1 MAIRDLIPW
10 NWGARNVPIKRLP
23 DQPGPQLRRG
33 GDDLFDDFF
42 DNFALAPFG
51 AFEERFGSFMPQID
65 VSETDQEIKVA
76 VELPGMSED
85 DIEVSLDRNMLTI
98 SGEKKDETE
107 EKGENFYRMER
118 SYGKF
123 RRSIPLPA
131 EVQADQVEATFKQ
144 GVLHVTLPRTEPST
158 VKKIEIKQT

>member
-1 MAIRDLIPW
+1 MAIRNLIPW
-10 NWGARNVPIKRLP
+10 NWGERNVPVKRVG
-23 DQPGPQLRRG
+23 DQPGTQLQRG
-33 GDDLFDDFF
+33 VNDLFDDFF
-42 DNFALAPFG
+42 NNFTLAPFG
-51 AFEERFGSFMPQID
+51 AFEDRFGTFMPQID

-76 VELPGMSED
+76 VELPGMSEK

-123 RRSIPLPA
+123 RRSIALPA
-131 EVQADQVEATFKQ
+131 EVDADEVEATFKQ
-144 GVLHVTLPRTEPST
+144 GVLHVTLPRTETST
-158 VKKIEIKQT
+158 VKKIGIKQA